1 MKIKNEIEEK
11 DKISVNKKQ
20 FEKKLL
26 LEKTIRPK
34 ENHKAFEFNTKT
46 NELKLAEFMEE
57 LTITWKDA
65 VNKNF
70 KNIKR
75 KILKKENCI
84 YFTCLNFKNAIKVL
98 KRDYGYENVIV

>member
-34 ENHKAFEFNTKT
+34 ENHKAFEYNLKT
-46 NELKLAEFMEE
+46 GELQLAEFMEE
-57 LTITWKDA
+57 PVIKWEDA

-75 KILKKENCI
+75 KILKKDDCI
-84 YFTCLNFKNAIKVL
+84 YFTCLNFKNAIKIL
-98 KRDYGYENVIV
+98 KRDFGINYR